1 MVVSRD
7 VGCIDGKNNS
17 FIVLVEFEF
26 ELLSIRR
33 HFPAT
38 IVFVKKKN
46 RFVNFHKR
54 VLEINRKISYNK
66 KIK

>member
-38 IVFVKKKN
+38 IVFVKKKLF
-46 RFVNFHKR
+46 REFSQTR
-54 VLEINRKISYNK
+54 SRNK
-66 KIK
+66 SKN